1 MQIPERHGQ
10 EKRCMLS
17 TEIFNDLCGKDKAIC
32 KQSNNKLKIIIIQTF
47 TNNDLQFYTFQKMNI
62 LSNNMHWK
70 IKDQKNGANFLF
82 MMLI

>member
-1 MQIPERHGQ
+1 MQ
-10 EKRCMLS
+10 M
-17 TEIFNDLCGKDKAIC
+17 
-32 KQSNNKLKIIIIQTF
+32 F

-62 LSNNMHWK
+62 LSNNMRWK